1 MAVQFHKQP
10 TKFLNPVYDDIVFSV
25 KNATQGVFNHKFVIK
40 VFVNTNASLSTY
52 VEQATLKAVA
62 NDVGKAHFNISNIL
76 QDFCEI
82 DVDGYA
88 DISQFNSSSFD
99 GVHAHTEQHNIHVVD
114 DFALNKNNLKKYYVV
129 ATEEFSTTA
138 NGEIIEQTSVVTSD
152 RKLVWNATRQ
162 LEDGFETFNA
172 DTLLLSGS
180 DCFFLSGLPST
191 VNRKIQATDYHT
203 LAFFSG
209 KFGSTNAQES
219 LVDKINFEFFNAS
232 GSSIQTVQKTNNVTN
247 GGNIAGT
254 TLDFTNPNLTFTA
267 YGLLYVG
274 VGLKNLNNAGVVY
287 STASTKYE
295 VKALDSTGAVV
306 SDTYT
311 FEIQDADCKG
321 FETIRLAYLNRLGA
335 YDYYNFT
342 KKSTRTTEINRAN
355 FKQHYGSYNTDNYSQ
370 GTYLGGNT
378 SYRVNAIETIEA
390 NTDFITESEATT
402 LEELFTSPLVY
413 MQLDNGVF
421 VKVMVNEKNYVKQTI
436 VNDKLI
442 QYVIDIQKSNETRI
456 QNI

>member
-152 RKLVWNATRQ
+152 RKLV
-162 LEDGFETFNA
+162 
-172 DTLLLSGS
+172 
-180 DCFFLSGLPST
+180 C
-191 VNRKIQATDYHT
+191 
-203 LAFFSG
+203 
-209 KFGSTNAQES
+209 
-219 LVDKINFEFFNAS
+219 
-232 GSSIQTVQKTNNVTN
+232 
-247 GGNIAGT
+247 
-254 TLDFTNPNLTFTA
+254 
-267 YGLLYVG
+267 
-274 VGLKNLNNAGVVY
+274 
-287 STASTKYE
+287 
-295 VKALDSTGAVV
+295 
-306 SDTYT
+306 
-311 FEIQDADCKG
+311 
-321 FETIRLAYLNRLGA
+321 
-335 YDYYNFT
+335 
-342 KKSTRTTEINRAN
+342 
-355 FKQHYGSYNTDNYSQ
+355 
-370 GTYLGGNT
+370 
-378 SYRVNAIETIEA
+378 
-390 NTDFITESEATT
+390 
-402 LEELFTSPLVY
+402 
-413 MQLDNGVF
+413 
-421 VKVMVNEKNYVKQTI
+421 
-436 VNDKLI
+436 
-442 QYVIDIQKSNETRI
+442 
-456 QNI
+456 

>member
-25 KNATQGVFNHKFVIK
+25 KNATQSVFNHKFVLK
-40 VFVNTNASLSTY
+40 VFVNDNVLTNSYT
-52 VEQATLKAVA
+52 EQVTLKAVKN
-62 NDVGKAHFNISNIL
+62 NDGKAHFNISNIL
-76 QDFCEI
+76 QDFCET
-82 DVDGYA
+82 DVDGFI
-88 DISQFNSSSFD
+88 DVSQFASSSFD
-99 GVHAHTEQHNIHVVD
+99 SVFAHTNQHNIHVTD
-114 DFALNKNNLKKYYVV
+114 NFAHNKSNLKKYYVV

-138 NGEIIEQTSVVTSD
+138 TGEIIEQTNVATSD
-152 RKLVWNATRQ
+152 RRLVWNATRQ

-180 DCFFLSGLPST
+180 DCFFLSGLASN
-191 VNRKIQATDYHT
+191 VNRKIQLTDYHT
-203 LAFFSG
+203 LAFFNG

-219 LVDKINFEFFNAS
+219 FVDKINFEFFNAS
-232 GSSIQTVQKTNNVTN
+232 GNTIQTVQKSMGVGIGSGITGVTF
-247 GGNIAGT
+247 
-254 TLDFTNPNLTFTA
+254 DFTDPNQTLTA
-267 YGLLYVG
+267 IGLVYVG
-274 VGLKNLNNAGVVY
+274 VGLKNLNNAGVIP

-311 FEIQDADCKG
+311 FEIQDTDCKG

-342 KKSTRTTEINRAN
+342 KKSTRTTEIKRAN
-355 FKQHYGSYNTDNYSQ
+355 FKQQYGSYQTDNYSQ
-370 GTYLGGNT
+370 GTYLGGDT
-378 SYRVNAIETIEA
+378 SFRVNAIETIEA
-390 NTDFITESEATT
+390 NTDFITEAEATT

-421 VKVMVNEKNYVKQTI
+421 VKVMVNENNYVKQTI
-436 VNDKLI
+436 ANDKLI

-456 QNI
+456 QNL